1 MFMKEN
7 IHIFTDG
14 GSRGNP
20 GNAAIGVY
28 ITTSSE
34 KELYSLGEPIG
45 VATNNVAEYKAVIA
59 AFAWLIKQHDIA
71 GVNFFLD
78 SELVCRQITGVYKV
92 KNEDLRALLYS
103 IHEMQRKLSFP
114 ITFLHIPR
122 EKNKKADMLVNM
134 ALDKNIA
141 VSYNRS

>member
-1 MFMKEN
+1 MYGIIN
-7 IHIFTDG
+7 IFTDG

-28 ITTSSE
+28 ITTYNE

-45 VATNNVAEYKAVIA
+45 VATNNVAEYRAVIA
-59 AFAWLIKQHDIA
+59 ALTWLIKQSSAFA
-71 GVNFFLD
+71 GANFFLD

-92 KNEDLRALLYS
+92 KNENLRALLYS
-103 IHEMQRKLSFP
+103 VRNLQRKLSFSV
-114 ITFLHIPR
+114 TFLHISR
-122 EKNKKADMLVNM
+122 DKNKKADGLVNM
-134 ALDKNIA
+134 ALDKNTA